1 MLKKYFSDIFD
12 SHKILNHI
20 SHICRMLC
28 KVIVLYTFSFVSS
41 LNIWRLFYQNGA
53 RIQNTY
59 SFCRGKTTRQQMK
72 KHPPSYWTVTGWVIR
87 QLFADL
93 AKYLVPGETKKYS
106 INRHSV
112 LVSIPKLV
120 WTLNFDFHNF
130 SQNLNLDCV
139 EKKNILEF
147 LIVKMICYRYR
158 SRFCIT
164 PFLSLP
170 EFRFVDSKSADILDF
185 LQDRANF
192 IRQEGNVFDI
202 RMRWVLKLKT

>member
-1 MLKKYFSDIFD
+1 MLKKYFSDIFN

-93 AKYLVPGETKKYS
+93 AKYLVPGEIKKYS

-139 EKKNILEF
+139 EKKYTGILNCKNDLLKISF
-147 LIVKMICYRYR
+147 TVLHYSVSIATWVPVC
-158 SRFCIT
+158 RFQERRHIG
-164 PFLSLP
+164 LSP
-170 EFRFVDSKSADILDF
+170 
-185 LQDRANF
+185 
-192 IRQEGNVFDI
+192 GPC
-202 RMRWVLKLKT
+202 

>member
-1 MLKKYFSDIFD
+1 MTIILSKRG
-12 SHKILNHI
+12 SH
-20 SHICRMLC
+20 
-28 KVIVLYTFSFVSS
+28 T
-41 LNIWRLFYQNGA
+41 
-53 RIQNTY
+53 
-59 SFCRGKTTRQQMK
+59 
-72 KHPPSYWTVTGWVIR
+72 
-87 QLFADL
+87 
-93 AKYLVPGETKKYS
+93 KYLLFLSGQNNPPTNEEAPTLVLNCYGMGYSSTVCRPGKISRPWRNKKYS

-130 SQNLNLDCV
+130 SQNLTVL
-139 EKKNILEF
+139 KKNILEF
-147 LIVKMICYRYR
+147 LIVKMICSRYR

>member
-1 MLKKYFSDIFD
+1 MLKKYFSDIFK

-20 SHICRMLC
+20 SHICRILC

-106 INRHSV
+106 INRQLV

-147 LIVKMICYRYR
+147 LILKMIC
-158 SRFCIT
+158 
-164 PFLSLP
+164 
-170 EFRFVDSKSADILDF
+170 
-185 LQDRANF
+185 
-192 IRQEGNVFDI
+192 
-202 RMRWVLKLKT
+202 